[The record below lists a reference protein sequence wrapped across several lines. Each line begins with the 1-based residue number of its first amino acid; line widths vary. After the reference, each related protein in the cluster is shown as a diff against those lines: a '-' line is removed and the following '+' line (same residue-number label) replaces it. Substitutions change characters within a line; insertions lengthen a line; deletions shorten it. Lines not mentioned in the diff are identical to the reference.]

1 MIKKTLIVISLLL
14 STLLLEL
21 IFLGFFITG
30 DIAKKDVIL
39 GVEEIWFDDWFTLT
53 SVDKQT
59 IAIGEPRYWQR
70 NYNYLLLGNKRAIL
84 FDTGP
89 GVRNIKP
96 VVDSLTQLPVTV
108 ISSHPHYDHI
118 GNNYRFEHIA
128 WLDIEAIRSEVE
140 DNIFQPSILRGFT
153 SRRIPAF
160 AISEWWRAEQ
170 EIDLGD
176 RKITAFHIPGHESGS
191 VALLD
196 SARQQL
202 FTGDFIYPGWLVAFA
217 PTSNLSDYVSSV
229 RYLLAHTSGNEKL
242 FGAHSVPEHPSPAL
256 PHSALIDLEKALV
269 SINSDTLEPVSHFP
283 IRIYPVNK
291 DMEIYL
297 PPF

>member
-1 MIKKTLIVISLLL
+1 MFKKCLIIISLLL
-14 STLLLEL
+14 STLVLAL
-21 IFLGFFITG
+21 IVLGFLITG
-30 DIAKKDVIL
+30 DIDKKDVIL
-39 GVEEIWFDDWFTLT
+39 GEEEIWFDDWFTLT
-53 SVDKQT
+53 RLDEQS

-84 FDTGP
+84 FDTGA

-96 VVDSLTQLPVTV
+96 VVESLTQLPITV
-108 ISSHPHYDHI
+108 VSSHPHYDHI

-128 WLDIEAIRSEVE
+128 WLDVEALRSDVE
-140 DNIFQPSILRGFT
+140 DDVFQPSFLRGFT
-153 SRRIPAF
+153 IRRIPEF
-160 AISEWWRAEQ
+160 PISEWWRAEQ

-176 RKITAFHIPGHESGS
+176 RKIKAFHIPGHESGS

-217 PTSNLSDYVSSV
+217 PTSNMTDYVSSV
-229 RYLLAHTSGNEKL
+229 RYLLAHTNGDEKL
-242 FGAHSVPEHPSPAL
+242 YGAHSVPEHPSPGL
-256 PHSALIDLEKALV
+256 PYSALIDLEQALV
-269 SINSDTLEPVSHFP
+269 SINSGNLDPVSRFP

-297 PPF
+297 PPY